1 MQTTFLLDLHLMKSP
16 YASALTDYHT
26 TGKSKTLWLH
36 NSYDKPE
43 EMPVWYFF
51 RSYEEM
57 SELEQMALSICDGQI
72 LDVGAGV
79 GCHAAVLQAMG
90 KKVMAIDN
98 CSEAVSIMRANDILA
113 VKEADFF
120 QFDEGRFDTLLL
132 LMNGLGLIGKLERL
146 EQFLHQADQLLHP
159 GGQIIL
165 DSSDIQYLYPEQKPK
180 DKYYGEVQFQ
190 YEYDGQKGEW
200 FDWVYV
206 DMDTLTEKAYD
217 LGWITYIL
225 HKDENDQYLAR
236 LVRK

>member
-1 MQTTFLLDLHLMKSP
+1 MISP
-16 YASALTDYHT
+16 YASALTAYHK
-26 TGKSKTLWLH
+26 TGTCHPLWLH
-36 NSYDKPE
+36 NSYDVPE

-51 RSYEEM
+51 RSFEEM
-57 SELEQMALSICDGQI
+57 SPLEQMALSVCEGHI

-79 GCHAAVLQAMG
+79 GCHASALQAMG
-90 KKVMAIDN
+90 KPITAIDTVA
-98 CSEAVSIMRANDILA
+98 EAVSIMKDKGILKA
-113 VKEADFF
+113 RQTDFF
-120 QFDEGRFDTLLL
+120 QLKEGSYDTLLL
-132 LMNGLGLIGKLERL
+132 LMNGLGLIGKLDRL
-146 EQFLHQADQLLHP
+146 EQFLVQADHLLQP

-165 DSSDIQYLYPEQKPK
+165 DSSDISYLYPEQKPK

-236 LVRK
+236 LARR